1 METKYADL
9 ISQIERVTEAYEAAL
24 AVVKTMEAVVN
35 QYADVLGV
43 YGGVGYYGDDF
54 EKNRAIHVTS
64 DCFAQAAIDCGS
76 GFKMEEQGEYT
87 RFECSMFGYRVLAL
101 FRDDE
106 RGYAELKE
114 KVEADTT
121 HYAIDK

>member
-9 ISQIERVTEAYEAAL
+9 ISQMERVTEAYEAAL
-24 AVVKTMEAVVN
+24 SVAKTMAAVVN
-35 QYADVLGV
+35 RYDDVLGV

-76 GFKMEEQGEYT
+76 GFKMEEQGKYT
-87 RFECSMFGYRVLAL
+87 RFECSMFGYRVFAL

-114 KVEADTT
+114 KSNQTP
-121 HYAIDK
+121 

>member
-1 METKYADL
+1 MEAKYASL
-9 ISQIERVTEAYEAAL
+9 IKQFERVTEAYEAAL
-24 AVVKTMEAVVN
+24 SVAKTMTAVVN
-35 QYADVLGV
+35 RYDDVLGV

-76 GFKMEEQGEYT
+76 GFKMEEQGKYT
-87 RFECSMFGYRVLAL
+87 RFECSMFGYRVFAL

-114 KVEADTT
+114 KSNQTP
-121 HYAIDK
+121 

>member
-1 METKYADL
+1 MNKLETRYAKL
-9 ISQIERVTEAYEAAL
+9 IEQLERVTEAYEATL
-24 AVVKTMEAVVN
+24 AMAKTLRSVVD
-35 QYADVLGV
+35 QYGDVLGV
-43 YGGVGYYGDDF
+43 YGGVGYCGDDF

-87 RFECSMFGYRVLAL
+87 RFDCSMFGYRVLAL

-114 KVEADTT
+114 KVEANE
-121 HYAIDK
+121 

>member
-1 METKYADL
+1 MNKLETRYAKL
-9 ISQIERVTEAYEAAL
+9 IEQLERVTEAYEATL
-24 AVVKTMEAVVN
+24 AMAKTLRSVVD
-35 QYADVLGV
+35 QYGDVLGV

-87 RFECSMFGYRVLAL
+87 RFDCSMFGYRVLAL

-114 KVEADTT
+114 KVEANE
-121 HYAIDK
+121 